1 MNALRRVCLLLLPV
15 LLAGCSSLLSV
26 QRAPFTTY
34 SPVYAAK
41 ASPGPHV
48 DWQLMVETPLASDTL
63 DTARMLVMPT
73 PGVIEVFPAARWR
86 DPAPAL
92 LRSLVVQGFEGSGRI
107 VGVGSAAS
115 GLHAD
120 LALAMDLRD
129 FQLEVGSGGPHA
141 AVRFQ
146 ARLLDYAT
154 NRVLATRAFAAIPK
168 AMLAK
173 LPDPGPTIE
182 TVVGLADRA
191 RREGLLALEDAA
203 RDIDDPFLRSGLQAA
218 IDGTDPD
225 DLRTILEDRVATKRA
240 ADRVNAKYFTDMG
253 GYAPTVGIIGTVV
266 SLVHVLENLAD
277 PSSLGQSIAAAFV
290 ATLWG
295 ILSANLIWL
304 PFGSRIMRVSDLEC
318 ARMELTVE
326 GLLAVQAGA
335 NPRLVGE
342 RLRSLVPAEEPK
354 AEKKVA

>member
-1 MNALRRVCLLLLPV
+1 MDPATLIGLGLAFGGVFSMMVIEGASPMSVVLPGPLV
-15 LLAGCSSLLSV
+15 LVIFGTLGAGLAGS
-26 QRAPFTTY
+26 
-34 SPVYAAK
+34 
-41 ASPGPHV
+41 
-48 DWQLMVETPLASDTL
+48 TL
-63 DTARMLVMPT
+63 KD
-73 PGVIEVFPAARWR
+73 
-86 DPAPAL
+86 
-92 LRSLVVQGFEGSGRI
+92 
-107 VGVGSAAS
+107 
-115 GLHAD
+115 
-120 LALAMDLRD
+120 
-129 FQLEVGSGGPHA
+129 
-141 AVRFQ
+141 
-146 ARLLDYAT
+146 
-154 NRVLATRAFAAIPK
+154 ATRAFAAIPK

-304 PFGSRIMRVSDLEC
+304 PFGSRIKRVSDLEC